1 VRTINPQIALPG
13 FQFSSAKT
21 FGGSTL
27 KGNAREQRP
36 ISVKRPMH
44 VVMRSSLATNEH
56 SFLKP
61 QRARRIETLVRRIG
75 KAKGVK
81 VYRYANAGNHL
92 HLVVLPRSRESF
104 HAFTRAISG
113 VIARL
118 TLGVERGRA
127 QGKKFWDAKPFTRIL
142 EWGRD
147 FKTTV
152 SYVLQNKLEALG
164 FIPYQKR
171 SSSQNPPVRRS
182 KKPDG

>member
-1 VRTINPQIALPG
+1 MRARNPQVILPG
-13 FQFSSAKT
+13 FDGSFRKT
-21 FGGSTL
+21 FGGSAL

-113 VIARL
+113 IIARL
-118 TLGVERGRA
+118 TLGAERGRA

-147 FKTTV
+147 FKTAT

-164 FIPYQKR
+164 FIPHQE
-171 SSSQNPPVRRS
+171 RRS
-182 KKPDG
+182 ARRRHRPEKSPDG